1 MSLFRITSDRM
12 EPVPTTTFAKEKL
25 LERRDLQRL
34 LRQDLSP
41 IGDDLMVIAE
51 EFGQWE
57 DSNRRIDLLCLS
69 KDARVVVVELKRTE
83 DGGHMELQAL
93 RYAAM
98 VSAMTLDQVIDVY
111 ARTRD
116 GDHDAARAEI
126 LDFLGLE
133 SEEDAELTGDVRII
147 LVSADFST
155 ELTTAVLWLNQRE
168 LDITCIRLRPY
179 RMGNEILIDATQ
191 IIPLPEAAEYE
202 VKLREQEKE
211 KRKVEGA
218 REDMFRRFWGQL
230 LGRAAQKTQL
240 LSSRSPAKSNWISC
254 SIGRRGFNLDIA
266 LTKEY
271 TFVDCFILVDSDKEK
286 TLSAFEALMARR
298 AEIEKRFGAPL
309 EWRSVDRNRSCRL
322 TYVLPGKGYTAPESE
337 WPALQDQLIDALI
350 RLDAALRKPIAELT
364 L

>member
-1 MSLFRITSDRM
+1 MSLFRITTDRM
-12 EPVPTTTFAKEKL
+12 EAVPTTTFAREKL

-41 IGDDLMVIAE
+41 IGDDLMVIYE
-51 EFGQWE
+51 EFDLWE
-57 DSNRRIDLLCLS
+57 DSKRRIDLLCLS
-69 KDARVVVVELKRTE
+69 KDRCLVVVELKRDD

-98 VSAMTLDQVIDVY
+98 VSSMTLDKVIDVY
-111 ARTRD
+111 AQTQD
-116 GDHDAARAEI
+116 GDRDTASAEI

-133 SEEDAELTGDVRII
+133 SEEEAELTGDVRII

-155 ELTTAVLWLNQRE
+155 ELTTAVLWLNKRD

-202 VKLREQEKE
+202 VKLREQEME

-218 REDMFRRFWGQL
+218 RTEMYRRFWGQL
-230 LGRAAQKTQL
+230 IARSKDKTTL
-240 LSSRSPAKSNWISC
+240 LANRSVSSRYYTSCNIGKS
-254 SIGRRGFNLDIA
+254 GFNLDVNLLEQQTA
-266 LTKEY
+266 
-271 TFVDCFILVDSDKEK
+271 VDCYIRFVGDKK
-286 TLSAFEALMARR
+286 RTLAAFHALLERR
-298 AEIEKRFGAPL
+298 EEIEKRFGSTL
-309 EWRSVDRNRSCRL
+309 EWNPREGQASCL
-322 TYVLPGKGYTAPESE
+322 IVYYMPGSRYSPESE
-337 WPALQDQLIDALI
+337 WLELQDRMIDALI
-350 RLDAALRKPIAELT
+350 RLEAALRKPIAELT

>member
-12 EPVPTTTFAKEKL
+12 EAVPTTTFAKEKL

-57 DSNRRIDLLCLS
+57 DSNRRIDLLWLGR
-69 KDARVVVVELKRTE
+69 DARLVVVELKRTE

-98 VSAMTLDQVIDVY
+98 VSSMTLDQVIDAY

-116 GDHDAARAEI
+116 GDRDAASAEI

-133 SEEDAELTGDVRII
+133 SEDEAELTGDVRII

-191 IIPLPEAAEYE
+191 IIPLPEAEEYE

-218 REDMFRRFWGQL
+218 REDMFRRFWGQFL
-230 LGRAAQKTQL
+230 SRAAQKTQL
-240 LSSRSPAKSNWISC
+240 TASRSPAKGHWITC
-254 SIGRRGFNLDIA
+254 SIGRGGFFLAVSVKQEISHVECLMRLPGGA
-266 LTKEY
+266 ERSKE
-271 TFVDCFILVDSDKEK
+271 
-286 TLSAFEALMARR
+286 AFHSLERQR

-309 EWRSVDRNRSCRL
+309 EWELLENRLASRIAFEIEGGSRL
-322 TYVLPGKGYTAPESE
+322 PESE
-337 WPALQDQLIDALI
+337 WPALQDRLIDALI

>member
-1 MSLFRITSDRM
+1 
-12 EPVPTTTFAKEKL
+12 

-69 KDARVVVVELKRTE
+69 KDACLVVVELKRTE

-98 VSAMTLDQVIDVY
+98 VSSMTLDKVIDAY

-116 GDHDAARAEI
+116 GDRDVASAEI

-133 SEEDAELTGDVRII
+133 SEDEAELTGDVRII

-179 RMGNEILIDATQ
+179 RMGNEILIDASQ
-191 IIPLPEAAEYE
+191 IIPLPEAEEYE

-211 KRKVEGA
+211 KRKVESA
-218 REDMFRRFWGQL
+218 RHEIFHRFWSQL
-230 LGRAAQKTQL
+230 LARAGQKTQL
-240 LSSRSPAKSNWISC
+240 MSSHSPSKSNWISC

-266 LTKEY
+266 LAKEY
-271 TFVDCFILVDSDKEK
+271 ALVDCYILVERNKEK
-286 TLSAFEALMARR
+286 SVAAFDALMEHRE
-298 AEIEKRFGAPL
+298 EIEKRFGAPL
-309 EWRSVDRNRSCRL
+309 EWRSVDKNRSCRIVYMVPDAGWTL
-322 TYVLPGKGYTAPESE
+322 PESE
-337 WPALQDQLIDALI
+337 WPEMQDRMIDALV

>member
-1 MSLFRITSDRM
+1 MSLFRITTDRM

-41 IGDDLMVIAE
+41 LGDDLMVIAE

-57 DSNRRIDLLCLS
+57 DSNRRIDLLCLGR
-69 KDARVVVVELKRTE
+69 DARLVVVELKRTE

-98 VSAMTLDQVIDVY
+98 VSAMTLDQVIDAF
-111 ARTRD
+111 ARTQG
-116 GDHDAARAEI
+116 GDRDAAGAEV
-126 LDFLGLE
+126 LEFLGLE
-133 SEEDAELTGDVRII
+133 SVEEAELTGDVRII

-168 LDITCIRLRPY
+168 LDITCVRLRPY
-179 RMGNEILIDATQ
+179 RMGSEILIDATQ

-218 REDMFRRFWGQL
+218 RQEIFRGFWTKL
-230 LGRAAQKTQL
+230 LDRASQRTQL
-240 LSSRSPAKSNWISC
+240 LSNRSSTKAHWITC
-254 SIGRRGFNLDIA
+254 GIGRSGFCLA
-266 LTKEY
+266 LSVKREVTHVECIIRLAGGAEPSKEAY
-271 TFVDCFILVDSDKEK
+271 HSLEH
-286 TLSAFEALMARR
+286 RR
-298 AEIEKRFGAPL
+298 VEIEKRFGGPL
-309 EWRSVDRNRSCRL
+309 IWELLEHRL
-322 TYVLPGKGYTAPESE
+322 GSRIAFEIAGGWASPESE
-337 WPALQDQLIDALI
+337 WPNLQDQMIDVLI
-350 RLDAALRKPIAELT
+350 RLETALRKPIADLT